1 VRETCQMEQLFHI
14 ARLRDWNQAK
24 RAGRY
29 RISTLGKRLDEEGFI
44 HLSFAHQVKGVADAN
59 YRGMSDLLLL
69 ELDPAQLDS
78 RVVVE
83 AVKHAGESFP
93 HLYGEIMPK
102 DVNSVR
108 AYRHGPMGP
117 SMLSLKRA

>member
-1 VRETCQMEQLFHI
+1 MRETCQMERLFHI

-83 AVKHAGESFP
+83 AVEDAGESFP

-108 AYRHGPMGP
+108 TSRPRSDGTFDAVT
-117 SMLSLKRA
+117 